1 MIGVTVGIT
10 IFFGRTLI
18 AEFYTNI
25 EEIIIETD
33 HLFKFFAFFYFFD
46 CAMSIQC
53 GIMRGMGKTWQSTIT
68 ALVSY
73 YAIGIPFEI
82 LLVFKFEMGLMGL
95 WIG

>member
-1 MIGVTVGIT
+1 
-10 IFFGRTLI
+10 
-18 AEFYTNI
+18 
-25 EEIIIETD
+25 
-33 HLFKFFAFFYFFD
+33 
-46 CAMSIQC
+46 
-53 GIMRGMGKTWQSTIT
+53 MGKTWQSTIT